1 MVLSP
6 DYSNRALAAGL
17 RREQKMARR
26 PTNPMELSVSDAASL
41 GRISHAQTQARRQ
54 QSNVIRPTSLN
65 RKTERR

>member
-41 GRISHAQTQARRQ
+41 GRISQETKAAEKRR
-54 QSNVIRPTSLN
+54 RT
-65 RKTERR
+65 RRSSFLPS